1 VVSGARL
8 GGVGPDDFVPIAEQ
22 TGLIIA
28 LTTAVLE
35 AALGRV
41 AVWRSAGHDLTVAV
55 NLSARSFLDERLAEE
70 IPALLAAHDLPPA
83 CLELEITESMLMHD
97 PERAAVTLERLAG
110 IGVGLSV
117 DDFGTGYSSLAHLK
131 RLPVDTIKIDK
142 SFVLD
147 MTDDEADEAI
157 VRSTIELA
165 HNLGLRVVA
174 EGVESGVTWMR
185 LAALGCDLAQG
196 FHLVRPLPAS
206 GLLELLEAER
216 AHPLQLVAP

>member
-41 AVWRSAGHDLTVAV
+41 AVWRSAGDDLTVAV

-117 DDFGTGYSSLAHLK
+117 DDFGTATRRSRTSSGCPWT
-131 RLPVDTIKIDK
+131 R
-142 SFVLD
+142 S
-147 MTDDEADEAI
+147 
-157 VRSTIELA
+157 RSTS
-165 HNLGLRVVA
+165 R
-174 EGVESGVTWMR
+174 SCST
-185 LAALGCDLAQG
+185 
-196 FHLVRPLPAS
+196 
-206 GLLELLEAER
+206 
-216 AHPLQLVAP
+216 